1 VRDEDGSG
9 SSSSSHMRHLIS
21 EMPLSVLLALLPT
34 TSLILPRSRV
44 AREWVDEAKAM
55 QFEI

>member
-1 VRDEDGSG
+1 
-9 SSSSSHMRHLIS
+9 MRHLIS